1 MIRDC
6 LIPALKREF
15 DGWEIQFGTPPQAI
29 AIFAAA
35 QPDVGRVLIYDEGD
49 EARVLIEKISHGHFN
64 PYDEKL
70 SESQRDEIVTEDV
83 IEFLRALFS
92 DRVLLHCASDG
103 RVGGWMRTDLAHDR
117 PVELSKGQ
125 RYFLWSRPFEK

>member
-1 MIRDC
+1 MIRDR

-15 DGWEIQFGTPPQAI
+15 ADRGIQFGTPPQAI
-29 AIFAAA
+29 AIFPAV
-35 QPDVGRVLIYDEGD
+35 QSDVGSVLIFDEGD

-92 DRVLLHCASDG
+92 DRVLLFCASDG
-103 RVGGWMRTDLAHDR
+103 RVGGWVRMDLSHDG
-117 PVELSKGQ
+117 PIELSRGR
-125 RYFLWSRPFEK
+125 RYFFWSRPFEK